1 MNYLEGFRQNSPAI
15 AALRTYNT
23 TSAQTIQRAG
33 DKVAFGSFL
42 DKFLDR
48 NILMSEAYSNPVI
61 MSILRERGI
70 PLNAD
75 IKMFKEN
82 VYQHS
87 LDTKKFAT
95 GIYNNLPKQLQSKAN
110 LKDIAQGAMLHDIGK
125 VLIPEKYLAKKG
137 DLTPEE
143 RDVVSLHSTLSYE
156 LLKRQ
161 NLNDNVL
168 NIIKYH
174 HQNQKGTGYPSMSDN
189 MGIDAQIV
197 SLADKYSALT
207 EKRSYK
213 VPMSPKEALAVL
225 KNEVENGGISN
236 DIYDALVRYVD
247 DSTNNTNRMFAGNF
261 NPQSKMMNFSRMFIA

>member
-1 MNYLEGFRQNSPAI
+1 MNYLEGFRQNSPAV
-15 AALRTYNT
+15 AALRTYNNISSQFT
-23 TSAQTIQRAG
+23 QRAG
-33 DKVAFGSFL
+33 DKVGFGSFL

-48 NILMSEAYSNPVI
+48 NVLMAEAYSNPVI

-70 PLNAD
+70 PLDAD

-87 LDTKKFAT
+87 LSTKKFAT
-95 GIYNNLPKQLQSKAN
+95 GIYNNLPKELQNKAN
-110 LKDIAQGAMLHDIGK
+110 LKDIAQGALLHDVGK
-125 VLIPEKYLAKKG
+125 VLIPGKCLLKKG
-137 DLTPEE
+137 ELTDKE
-143 RDVVSLHSTLSYE
+143 RDVINLHSTLSYE

-161 NLNDNVL
+161 GLSENVM

-174 HQNQKGTGYPSMSDN
+174 HQNKNGTGYPSMSDD

-197 SLADKYSALT
+197 SLADKYSALI

-213 VPMSPKEALAVL
+213 AAMSPKEALAVL
-225 KNEVENGGISN
+225 KDEVENGGISN

-247 DSTNNTNRMFAGNF
+247 DSSNKTNRMFAGNF